1 MQEFMLGNTKVII
14 NDRYCRGQT
23 EEQREKILQRVSE
36 IACEALFRQM
46 KEESR
51 DEKKV
56 EKSPS
61 GGGHDTEAGV

>member
-46 KEESR
+46 KEEEQR
-51 DEKKV
+51 
-56 EKSPS
+56 
-61 GGGHDTEAGV
+61 